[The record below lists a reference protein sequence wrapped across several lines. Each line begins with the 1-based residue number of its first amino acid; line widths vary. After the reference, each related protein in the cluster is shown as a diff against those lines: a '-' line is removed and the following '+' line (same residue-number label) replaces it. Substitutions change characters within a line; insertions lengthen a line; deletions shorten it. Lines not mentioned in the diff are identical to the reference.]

1 MKSLR
6 PLNFPS
12 SVRRLGGIFVLGV
25 MVPVLFAGAAA
36 ATDAD
41 GQNIILHDGFEGTD
55 FAPGGG
61 LYYKNNREQGAGTH
75 RFQSEVVRTGK
86 GAVDLSVRPQ
96 CPGDNELCS
105 ERAEVW
111 EKPEILVRYGDPV
124 WYAFSMKMAEPI
136 PAERHR
142 YVMAQWKR
150 EIDPGAMGDYSPL
163 LALRLMEGKLAVTI
177 DTDTG
182 AFVEIGTAERPTG
195 CRPGEAAA
203 AMPDEFNQFRALV
216 AVEPGGRDAAGAG
229 FTGCTPDLIVT
240 PRGGTL
246 PALSSGWVD
255 FVFLV
260 KPGPKG
266 DGRIEILTN
275 GQWIATVEGKIGHEG
290 PGLGDHLYFKFGPY
304 RAGRDNIWRLY
315 YDEFRRGPACTDV
328 APAET
333 CAKVTATAAA
343 TP

>member
-1 MKSLR
+1 MKSLPR
-6 PLNFPS
+6 LTFHVLRHS
-12 SVRRLGGIFVLGV
+12 SPVIFAAGLGLAVLSSGTV
-25 MVPVLFAGAAA
+25 SASE
-36 ATDAD
+36 AD
-41 GQNIILHDGFEGTD
+41 GQKIILHDDFEGTD

-61 LYYKNNREQGAGTH
+61 LYYKNNREQGAGTF
-75 RFQSEVVRTGK
+75 RFQSEVVRSGK
-86 GAVDLSVRPQ
+86 GAIDLSVRPQ
-96 CPGDNELCS
+96 CPADNELCS

-111 EKPEILVRYGDPV
+111 EKPDILVRYGDPV
-124 WYAFSMKMAEPI
+124 WYAFAMKMAEPI
-136 PAERHR
+136 PTERHR

-150 EIDPGAMGDYSPL
+150 EIDPGAKGDYSPL

-182 AFVEIGTAERPTG
+182 AFAEIGSAERPAG
-195 CRPGEAAA
+195 CKPGEAAA
-203 AMPDEFNQFRALV
+203 GPPDDFNQFRALV
-216 AVEPGGRDAAGAG
+216 AVEPGGRDAVASG

-260 KPGPKG
+260 KPGPQG

-275 GQWIATVEGKIGHEG
+275 GAWIATVEGKIGHEG
-290 PGLGDHLYFKFGPY
+290 PGLGSHLYFKFGPY
-304 RAGRDNIWRLY
+304 RAGQDNVWRLY

-333 CAKVTATAAA
+333 CAKVTATSAAA
-343 TP
+343 P

>member
-6 PLNFPS
+6 PLAFRS
-12 SVRRLGGIFVLGV
+12 SRHHLAGLVALAMLGSVSLSS
-25 MVPVLFAGAAA
+25 AGRAAG
-36 ATDAD
+36 AD
-41 GQNIILHDGFEGTD
+41 GQNIILYDGFEGTD
-55 FAPGGG
+55 FAPAGG

-75 RFQSEVVRTGK
+75 TFQSEVVRSGK

-96 CPGDNELCS
+96 CPPDNELCS

-111 EKPEILVRYGDPV
+111 EKPDILVRYGDPV

-136 PAERHR
+136 PPERHR

-163 LALRLMEGKLAVTI
+163 LALRLMEGRLAVTI

-182 AFVEIGTAERPTG
+182 AYAPRGTAERPSG
-195 CRPGEAAA
+195 CRPGEAVTTA
-203 AMPDEFNQFRALV
+203 PDEYNQFRALV
-216 AVEPGGRDAAGAG
+216 AIEPGGPDAVASG
-229 FTGCTPDLIVT
+229 FGGCTPDLIVT

-246 PALSSGWVD
+246 PALASGWVD

-266 DGRIEILTN
+266 DGRIEIVVN
-275 GQWIATVEGKIGHEG
+275 DQWIATITGKIGHEG
-290 PGLGDHLYFKFGPY
+290 PQLGEHLYFKFGPY
-304 RAGRDNIWRLY
+304 RAGRDNIWRIY

-328 APAET
+328 APGET
-333 CAKVTATAAA
+333 CAKVK
-343 TP
+343 